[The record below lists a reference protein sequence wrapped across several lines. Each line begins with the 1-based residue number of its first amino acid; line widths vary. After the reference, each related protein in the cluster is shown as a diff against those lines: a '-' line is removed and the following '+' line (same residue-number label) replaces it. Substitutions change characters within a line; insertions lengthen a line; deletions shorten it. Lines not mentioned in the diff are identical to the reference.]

1 MVKENFVNPEYEV
14 YMTSLVNESVLSK
27 YDGASGFKMERTAL
41 LTRRLREFIFL
52 LSKGE
57 SVIWKINKNVDY
69 IKSVISDNIGYLY
82 FNTYEWNGKKVI
94 LVYDIKWTHKS
105 NPFWQIVDTKRQ
117 RNVRYPFLTGL
128 MNYRARHKE
137 LF

>member
-27 YDGASGFKMERTAL
+27 YDGASGAKMERTAL
-41 LTRRLREFIFL
+41 LTRRLREFMLL

-57 SVIWKINKNVDY
+57 SDFWEITKNVDY
-69 IKSVISDNIGYLY
+69 IKATVSDGIGYLY
-82 FNTYEWNGKKVI
+82 FNTYKWGNKNVI
-94 LVYDIKWTHKS
+94 YVYNITWTHKS

-117 RNVRYPFLTGL
+117 TNVRYPFLIGL

>member
-82 FNTYEWNGKKVI
+82 FNTYEWN
-94 LVYDIKWTHKS
+94 IKDKNNVATRKS
-105 NPFWQIVDTKRQ
+105 YYWQFFIVFIFTII
-117 RNVRYPFLTGL
+117 FTSIIT
-128 MNYRARHKE
+128 
-137 LF
+137 